1 MKRVMESTFKLNGN
15 SNQNSNSNGN
25 SMTNGNNSKNVSEGE
40 IIPQSGGLHPKPNQ
54 VSGLKTVEIVNRIK
68 KPVNSKGRRFFY

>member
-15 SNQNSNSNGN
+15 SNQNSSSNGN

-54 VSGLKTVEIVNRIK
+54 VSGLKIVKRIE
-68 KPVNSKGRRFFY
+68 KPVDSKGRRFFY